1 MLSSDLE
8 SPLVPETSVAS
19 DFEESLDVLSEFGL
33 QHVGSHLQILAL
45 LVIPLPVEE
54 PSWHAVTLRII
65 DKISNGIALG
75 LSEFSGSKFGVESED
90 LADEESEPPSN
101 SLNLVE
107 CEGDSSLT
115 IDVGV
120 ENTVDVL
127 EGVLGV
133 FDDQR
138 HRCG

>member
-19 DFEESLDVLSEFGL
+19 DLEEPLDVLSEFGL

-75 LSEFSGSKFGVESED
+75 LSEFSGPEFRVEPKD
-90 LADEESEPPSN
+90 LADEESKSPTN
-101 SLNLVE
+101 TLNLVK
-107 CEGDSSLT
+107 CEGDGSLT
-115 IDVGV
+115 IDVGIEDTMNV
-120 ENTVDVL
+120 FECIL
-127 EGVLGV
+127 SV
-133 FDDQR
+133 FDDE
-138 HRCG
+138 